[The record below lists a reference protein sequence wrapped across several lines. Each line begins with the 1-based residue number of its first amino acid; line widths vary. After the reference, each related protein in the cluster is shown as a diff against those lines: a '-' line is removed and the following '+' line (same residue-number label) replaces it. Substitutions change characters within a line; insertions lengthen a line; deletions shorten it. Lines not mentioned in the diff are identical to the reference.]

1 MAVKSRFCGCDLLQ
15 KHTPLARGPVN
26 QLIDLFEDGTRL
38 AIGIR
43 NLNVAQPAAQQESL
57 A

>member
-1 MAVKSRFCGCDLLQ
+1 MAVKSRFYCDFLQ
-15 KHTPLARGPVN
+15 EYPPLARGPVN
-26 QLIDLFEDGTRL
+26 QFIDLFEDGTRL

-43 NLNVAQPAAQQESL
+43 NLNVPQPAAQQESL